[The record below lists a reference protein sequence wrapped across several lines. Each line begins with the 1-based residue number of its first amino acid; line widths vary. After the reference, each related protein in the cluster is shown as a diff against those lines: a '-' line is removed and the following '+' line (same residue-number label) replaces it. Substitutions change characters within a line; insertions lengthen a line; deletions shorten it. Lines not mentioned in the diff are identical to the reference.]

1 MKSNIKSFI
10 IVVAAII
17 CTATA
22 QAQLGSLKKLTE
34 KKEPKQKTEAPADA
48 SAGNAEAA
56 KPTATQ
62 QKSSQSGAKAGELD
76 FSAGTPQFSYLSLF
90 REIELEEKTG
100 RFIINGMS
108 VIIIMVTNCIW
119 WLQRQ
124 TKMARHKK
132 KLEEVLVRPASGT
145 MWRCY
150 PLVMALCN

>member
-10 IVVAAII
+10 ITAAAII

-22 QAQLGSLKKLTE
+22 QAQLGGLKKLVE

-48 SAGNAEAA
+48 SAGNTEAA

-62 QKSSQSGAKAGELD
+62 QKSSLSGTKAGELD

-100 RFIINGMS
+100 RRSWYQQPLLGQFLIEKVYRVNA
-108 VIIIMVTNCIW
+108 
-119 WLQRQ
+119 R
-124 TKMARHKK
+124 TKFPDNIETITGQPFRIDCE
-132 KLEEVLVRPASGT
+132 KLLR
-145 MWRCY
+145 
-150 PLVMALCN
+150 